1 MRTFRKPSK
10 DNLRLTAGKERK
22 NMENKILV
30 ETSARHIHLT
40 QEAVEALFGA
50 GHTLTKKKDL
60 SQPGQFACEEKVT
73 VVNKCVDKR
82 TGAEV
87 EKTLTM
93 SVLGPVRPETQ
104 VEVSFTD
111 ARTLGVSAPVRESG
125 DVAGTPGAKLVGPA
139 GEYVIDHGIIVAK
152 RHIHLTP
159 ENAADLGVENGQIV
173 KVLVD
178 TGAGRKTVFDDVVIR
193 VKSSFAPAMHIDTDE
208 CIPEEGKWIQ
218 AKEIS
223 DISAYTHGVGWCAPQ
238 QGACKLSLNVKNGII
253 EEALV
258 ETIGCSGMTHSA
270 AMAAEI
276 LPGKTILE
284 ALNTDLV
291 CDAINTAMRELF
303 LQIVYGRSQSAF
315 SENGLVVGAGMEDLG
330 KGARSMVGTMY
341 GTKAK
346 GVRYLEMTEGYCTR
360 MALDENDQVIG
371 YEFVSL
377 GKMTDMIK
385 KGTEPNEAY
394 EKAKGTYG
402 RFKPE
407 DGAVKYI
414 DPRKE

>member
-1 MRTFRKPSK
+1 
-10 DNLRLTAGKERK
+10 
-22 NMENKILV
+22 MENKILV

-111 ARTLGVSAPVRESG
+111 ARALGVSAPVRESG

-208 CIPEEGKWIQ
+208 CN
-218 AKEIS
+218 A
-223 DISAYTHGVGWCAPQ
+223 
-238 QGACKLSLNVKNGII
+238 
-253 EEALV
+253 
-258 ETIGCSGMTHSA
+258 SA
-270 AMAAEI
+270 AF
-276 LPGKTILE
+276 G
-284 ALNTDLV
+284 V
-291 CDAINTAMRELF
+291 
-303 LQIVYGRSQSAF
+303 VYG
-315 SENGLVVGAGMEDLG
+315 E
-330 KGARSMVGTMY
+330 
-341 GTKAK
+341 
-346 GVRYLEMTEGYCTR
+346 
-360 MALDENDQVIG
+360 I
-371 YEFVSL
+371 
-377 GKMTDMIK
+377 IK
-385 KGTEPNEAY
+385 
-394 EKAKGTYG
+394 
-402 RFKPE
+402 
-407 DGAVKYI
+407 
-414 DPRKE
+414 